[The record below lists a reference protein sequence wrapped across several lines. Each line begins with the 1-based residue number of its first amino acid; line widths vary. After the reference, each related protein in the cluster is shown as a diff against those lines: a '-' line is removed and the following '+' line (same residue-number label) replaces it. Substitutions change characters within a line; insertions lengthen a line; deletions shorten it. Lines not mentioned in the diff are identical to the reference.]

1 MIPLGL
7 SSADLAAFHATLAA
21 NHEIRVTLQLMT
33 LEHVAIGD
41 LSAMLVDGQVNIDS
55 TVSDGCDRSASLT
68 LLDPGHDSGL
78 TSANPDELIALPKLM
93 LRIKYGVRAATSG
106 AAWVDVPIFT
116 GPVLTA
122 TPAWPQVEVELQGK
136 EVLVRHCQH
145 GTRTWAA
152 GTLKRQVVSDL
163 LTMSGES
170 ATYMQLDTSTATLS
184 APVTLGQEDDP
195 WALAN
200 TLASQMAMS
209 LWYDG
214 RGVALMTK
222 RSTSPVYTFKTG
234 TGGNLLEVPSTV
246 TDALGEGLVNRI
258 RVTGQPAANS
268 TSSTDPVG
276 VAIAPATHPLS
287 PARLGRRGVGQVWT
301 REVDDDKATTA
312 TLAASK
318 AQSLLDAEI
327 WRDGIDVEL
336 STLPAPHLEQFDVC
350 RLQTETFGL
359 NFTLRKMSIP
369 LNCAQPASVGA
380 LRSVSRR

>member
-7 SSADLAAFHATLAA
+7 SSADLAAFHNTLAA

-33 LEHVAIGD
+33 LEHVAIRD

-55 TVSDGCDRSASLT
+55 TVTDGCDRSASLT
-68 LLDPGHDSGL
+68 LFDPEHASGV

-116 GPVLTA
+116 GPILTA
-122 TPAWPQVEVELQGK
+122 TPAWPDVAVELQGK

-152 GTLKRQVVSDL
+152 GTSKRQVVSDL

-170 ATYMQLDTSTATLS
+170 ATYMQLDTSAATLS
-184 APVTLGQEDDP
+184 APVTLAQEDDP

-200 TLASQMAMS
+200 TLASQMGMS
-209 LWYDG
+209 LFYDG
-214 RGVALMTK
+214 RGVALMTR
-222 RSTSPVYTFKTG
+222 RSTSPVYTFRTG
-234 TGGNLLEVPSTV
+234 TGGNLLDEPNAV

-258 RVTGQPAANS
+258 RVTGQPAAES
-268 TSSTDPVG
+268 TAADPVG
-276 VAIAPATHPLS
+276 VAYAPATHPLS

-312 TLAASK
+312 ALATSK

-350 RLQTETFGL
+350 RLQTDRFGL

-369 LNCAQPASVGA
+369 LTCSEPASVGA